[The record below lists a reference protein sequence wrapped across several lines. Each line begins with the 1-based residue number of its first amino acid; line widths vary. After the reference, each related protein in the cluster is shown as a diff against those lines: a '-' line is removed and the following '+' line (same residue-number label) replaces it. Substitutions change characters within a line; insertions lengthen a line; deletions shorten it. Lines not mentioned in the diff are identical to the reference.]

1 MSAADPASLRVM
13 TYNVHGCVGLDWQRS
28 EKRIA
33 DVIASFQPDI
43 VGLQELDMARKR
55 SAGVDQARLIAME
68 LGFHHLFHPAF
79 IREEEHYGDA
89 ILSRWPM
96 VIRRV
101 GELPSKKAFPFPETR
116 GALWVKIQTP
126 LGGVHVMNTHFGIG
140 PGERMEQAEALSGS
154 EWIGAVPEKEPLIVL
169 GDFNSLPGSRP
180 YRILSSI
187 LRDAKRVQGKRSQS
201 TFPTF
206 LPLLHLDHIFVN
218 RMCSVQGVEVGK
230 GRAVWKA
237 SDHFPLIALIG
248 LHCHTRGV
256 PAQNDLSA

>member
-1 MSAADPASLRVM
+1 MSVVDPASLRVM

-55 SAGVDQARLIAME
+55 SAGVDQASRIAME
-68 LGFHHLFHPAF
+68 LGFHHVFHPAL

-96 VIRRV
+96 VIRRA
-101 GELPSKKAFPFPETR
+101 GDLPSKKAFIFPETR
-116 GALWVKIQTP
+116 GALWVEIQM
-126 LGGVHVMNTHFGIG
+126 LVGHVHIINTHFGIG
-140 PGERMEQAEALSGS
+140 TGERIEQAEALTGS

-180 YRILSSI
+180 YRILNSI
-187 LRDAKRVQGKRSQS
+187 LRDACRVQGKRSRP

-218 RMCSVQGVEVGK
+218 RTCSVKVVAVGE
-230 GRAVWKA
+230 GRAARAA
-237 SDHFPLIALIG
+237 SDHFPLIASIG
-248 LHCHTRGV
+248 LHCHTSRV
-256 PAQNDLSA
+256 TAQNDVSA